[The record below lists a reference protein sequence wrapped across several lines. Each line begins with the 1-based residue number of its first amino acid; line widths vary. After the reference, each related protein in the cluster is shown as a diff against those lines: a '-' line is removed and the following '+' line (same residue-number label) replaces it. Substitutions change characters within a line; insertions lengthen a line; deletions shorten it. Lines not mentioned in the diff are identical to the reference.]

1 MPNIPVSKISTF
13 RLPPNWETNSQNSS
27 RNFSLGNTCN
37 RNNAIAN
44 YNGTS
49 SSTTRWRSMP
59 SKFGVSDGS
68 SLFSMNRLA
77 FSRINESSGTASCN
91 KACVDAE
98 VAEMGGRRHINPGQ
112 GYPIK
117 NMDSSQR
124 TQIRRIKA
132 VGDSSIPRTTNNQL
146 SFTDVSRDISDPN
159 NLKNLTVGNVIR
171 SAQRRTR
178 SGGSVAP
185 RKKGATNANTN

>member
-1 MPNIPVSKISTF
+1 MSTVPTN
-13 RLPPNWETNSQNSS
+13 RSPPNWQTNRQNSS
-27 RNFSLGNTCN
+27 RNFSLGNVSN
-37 RNNAIAN
+37 RNNAVAN
-44 YNGTS
+44 YNGPTPPVA
-49 SSTTRWRSMP
+49 TRWRSMP

-77 FSRINESSGTASCN
+77 FSRINETSGIASCD

-98 VAEMGGRRHINPGQ
+98 VAQMGGRRHINPGQ

-132 VGDSSIPRTTNNQL
+132 VGDSSIPRTTNTQL
-146 SFTDVSRDISDPN
+146 SFTDTSRDINDPN
-159 NLKNLTVGNVIR
+159 NTKNRTVGNVVR

-178 SGGSVAP
+178 NGGSVAP
-185 RKKGATNANTN
+185 KKKGARNANTN